1 MFQIKTNNPEQT
13 YQFGQKLA
21 TVMKPGMTILLEG
34 DLGAGKT
41 LFVQGFAAQ
50 LQVKEQVTSPT
61 FNLMNIYQGECPM
74 YHFDLYRL
82 EQEEELEEIGFY
94 EYSESTDGI
103 VIIEWPDKFP
113 DCLPKEAFYIK
124 IERGALQDQREICVE
139 LKGGKYKD
147 LYEELETSCLY

>member
-1 MFQIKTNNPEQT
+1 MFQINTNNPKQT

-21 TVMKPGMTILLEG
+21 AAMKPGMTILLEG

-50 LQVKEQVTSPT
+50 LQVKEPVTSPT
-61 FNLMNIYQGECPM
+61 FNLMNIYQGDCPI

-82 EQEEELEEIGFY
+82 EQEEELDEIGFY
-94 EYSESTDGI
+94 EYSEAADGI

-113 DCLPKEAFYIK
+113 DCLPKEGLYIK
-124 IERGALQDQREICVE
+124 IKRGALQDQREIRVE